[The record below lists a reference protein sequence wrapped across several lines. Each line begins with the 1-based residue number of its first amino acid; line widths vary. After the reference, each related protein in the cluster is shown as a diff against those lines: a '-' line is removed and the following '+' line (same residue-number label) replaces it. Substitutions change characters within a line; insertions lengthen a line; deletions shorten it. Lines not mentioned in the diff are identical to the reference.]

1 MSALAAAVKN
11 EAIKLINY
19 QPIKG
24 DQIRDVNR
32 CVNKKNLFRLIAL
45 FIGLYPMFKDL
56 ICSFCET
63 VQKS

>member
-1 MSALAAAVKN
+1 LVLDDSSSSSESDNAHEKQDQPMSALAAAVKS

-32 CVNKKNLFRLIAL
+32 
-45 FIGLYPMFKDL
+45 
-56 ICSFCET
+56 
-63 VQKS
+63 